1 MSRKK
6 RTTGRSVKRS
16 RRTTVSQPAIGAEE
30 DRRSVA
36 ATVGWLLAALA
47 TLLGTIVALVV
58 SLAAP
63 STEGSML
70 ALLAEY
76 LLVAS
81 RISGAVALLMTPVVY
96 AVRPDRPPRA
106 VVVAV
111 FAIGAAPWV
120 IHAARLLL

>member
-6 RTTGRSVKRS
+6 RTTGRSAKRS
-16 RRTTVSQPAIGAEE
+16 RRTTVSQSAIGAEE

-58 SLAAP
+58 SVAAP

-111 FAIGAAPWV
+111 LAIGAAPWV
-120 IHAARLLL
+120 IHAVRLLL